1 MDLNNL
7 RKAMKKTTFKGL
19 EFTENHRQAV
29 QQKIE
34 QFVSVEDLRQVVLQL
49 LTQQKT
55 GYELTQL
62 LHVRTIKGLE
72 NNEGALYVLLHQ
84 LEQEG
89 QIYANWSDQG
99 EKFYVL
105 SDKGKKSLVQDSP
118 KNLAWR
124 SIVQGWGS

>member
-7 RKAMKKTTFKGL
+7 RKSMQKTTFKGL
-19 EFTENHRQAV
+19 EFSEHHRQAV

-34 QFVSVEDLRQVVLQL
+34 QLVLEEDLRLVVLQL
-49 LTQQKT
+49 LTKKKT

-62 LHVRTIKGLE
+62 LHTRGMKGIDK
-72 NNEGALYVLLHQ
+72 NEGMLYILLHQ

-89 QIYANWSDQG
+89 QISAHWSDEG

-105 SDKGKKSLVQDSP
+105 SAKGKKTLVQASP
-118 KNLAWR
+118 KNFAWK
-124 SIVQGWGS
+124 SILQG

>member
-7 RKAMKKTTFKGL
+7 RKSMKKTTFKEL
-19 EFTENHRQAV
+19 EFTDSHRQAV

-34 QFVSVEDLRQVVLQL
+34 QLASVEDLRLVVLQL

-62 LHVRTIKGLE
+62 LHTREMKGLE
-72 NNEGALYVLLHQ
+72 SNEGALYVLLHQ

-89 QIYANWSDQG
+89 QLYAHWSDEG

-105 SDKGKKSLVQDSP
+105 SKQGEKSLAQASP
-118 KNLAWR
+118 KKFAWK
-124 SIVQGWGS
+124 SLLQG